1 MFTKRNIVIAVI
13 ILALVGGFFYYRSQ
27 STIEAVQTETV
38 KRGDVSETVSISGE
52 LVPAE
57 YADLSFQ
64 GTGTVDQI
72 SVKEGDVV
80 RAGQPIA
87 ALDSS
92 VLQSQLN
99 EARIAQAIA
108 EENEKLA
115 RHGWDDLKKE
125 ERNVKKLASEQA
137 RENVRTI
144 VAQINDRKLSVPID
158 GQVSK
163 LDVRIGEV
171 VTLGRVIA
179 RVAKTGDFVIE
190 ARVPESDIV
199 RVTIGMRSRVTFDAF
214 LSDEVSEAVVVEI
227 DRASTVVQD
236 VVSYVVKFRLEK
248 TDDRLKEGMTA
259 NLDIETAKQE
269 GILMVPFRTLAK
281 EGGKTYAEVKR
292 GENQF
297 EKVEVTTGLEGD
309 EGMIE
314 VRSGLKEGDEV
325 TTFATQKK

>member
-1 MFTKRNIVIAVI
+1 MFTKRTIIWIVI
-13 ILALVGGFFYYRSQ
+13 ILSLVGGYFYYRSQ
-27 STIEAVQTETV
+27 SKAEPLQTEMV
-38 KRGDVSETVSISGE
+38 KRGDVSETISISGE
-52 LVPAE
+52 LVPSE

-64 GTGTVDQI
+64 GAGIVDQI
-72 SVKEGDVV
+72 SVKEGDAV
-80 RAGQPIA
+80 RAGQSIA
-87 ALDSS
+87 SLDSS

-125 ERNVKKLASEQA
+125 ERNAKKLASEQA
-137 RENVRTI
+137 RENVRTVI
-144 VAQINDRKLSVPID
+144 AQINDRKLFVPID

-163 LDVRIGEV
+163 LDARIGEV
-171 VTLGRVIA
+171 VTLGKIIA

-199 RVTIGMRSRVTFDAF
+199 KVTIGMSSRVTFDAF
-214 LSDEVSEAVVVEI
+214 LSDEVFDAVVVEI

-236 VVSYVVKFRLEK
+236 VVSYVVKFRLDK

-259 NLDIETAKQE
+259 NIDIETAKQE
-269 GILMVPFRTLAK
+269 GVLMVPFRTLAK

-292 GENQF
+292 EENRF